1 MGGEKAKGKPKSQG
15 HLGSPPRGRGK
26 VETISSNSRAE
37 GITPAWAG
45 KSRAAVPA
53 EQLIRDHPRVGGE
66 KYAGRRHRGDLKGS
80 PPRGRGKGQLHPW
93 AAFHAGI
100 TPAWAGK
107 RHTLKTSSRDDWD
120 HPRVGGEKSY
130 FKCMID
136 TPIGS
141 PPRGRGK
148 VIKHLVQ
155 QLHGGITPAW
165 AGKSSSIRN
174 RRGHQ
179 EDHPRV
185 GGEKAVTSAVPSMV
199 LGSPPRGRGKVRK
212 NGAPIRTGRITPAG
226 AGKSKKS
233 SSSKKSSRDHPRVG
247 GEKFTPHLLAV
258 LVLGSPPR
266 GRGKAHRPRCQFEG

>member
-1 MGGEKAKGKPKSQG
+1 MGGEKISTTSWPRCWKGSPPRGRGKVNGLPFAMSGVGITPAWAGKSQTLHFNSHRTGDHPRVGGEKAKGKPKSQG

-120 HPRVGGEKSY
+120 HPRVGGEK
-130 FKCMID
+130 FDNPKID
-136 TPIGS
+136 NS
-141 PPRGRGK
+141 
-148 VIKHLVQ
+148 Q
-155 QLHGGITPAW
+155 
-165 AGKSSSIRN
+165 
-174 RRGHQ
+174 
-179 EDHPRV
+179 
-185 GGEKAVTSAVPSMV
+185 
-199 LGSPPRGRGKVRK
+199 LGSPPRGRGKV
-212 NGAPIRTGRITPAG
+212 
-226 AGKSKKS
+226 
-233 SSSKKSSRDHPRVG
+233 
-247 GEKFTPHLLAV
+247 LL
-258 LVLGSPPR
+258 
-266 GRGKAHRPRCQFEG
+266 